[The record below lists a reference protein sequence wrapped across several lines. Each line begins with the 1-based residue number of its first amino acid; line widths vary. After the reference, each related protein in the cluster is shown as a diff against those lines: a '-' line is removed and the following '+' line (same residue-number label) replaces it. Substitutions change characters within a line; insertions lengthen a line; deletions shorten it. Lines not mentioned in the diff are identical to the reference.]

1 MASSP
6 KFEYQPQNYV
16 VRFGWNN
23 KSSFLLLCY
32 NVNHE
37 YCFVDLESGRI
48 FNMNFST
55 VGEAEKWLSGVA
67 EIFEKNIICTTYVP

>member
-6 KFEYQPQNYV
+6 SFEYKPQNYV
-16 VRFGWNN
+16 VKFGWNN

-32 NVNHE
+32 NVSHE

-48 FNMNFST
+48 MNLAFST
-55 VGEAEKWLSGVA
+55 VGEAEKWLYEHA
-67 EIFEKNIICTTYVP
+67 EVYEKNIICTTYVP